1 MSVLRLIVYV
11 GGMINLIRSQITV
24 LLDTSRS
31 LLILVYE
38 WGALVALLELSF
50 TFIFIF
56 IFIRY
61 IKNTAN
67 QQFYRYKSTH
77 SKTNSKFKL

>member
-1 MSVLRLIVYV
+1 MSVLRLIIYV
-11 GGMINLIRSQITV
+11 VRMINLIRSQITV

-50 TFIFIF
+50 LLLH
-56 IFIRY
+56 FIRY
-61 IKNTAN
+61 IKK
-67 QQFYRYKSTH
+67 YRQPAV
-77 SKTNSKFKL
+77 L